1 MKSSVSP
8 NKEKML
14 EEGSKKADAA
24 AKLADFS
31 FVKLLGMVGITN
43 CVGVL
48 EKCDK
53 GGKNGNE
60 L

>member
-1 MKSSVSP
+1 MRKKKP
-8 NKEKML
+8 PL
-14 EEGSKKADAA
+14 IHEGIKKADVAV
-24 AKLADFS
+24 KLDEFCV
-31 FVKLLGMVGITN
+31 VKLLGLVGVTN

-53 GGKNGNE
+53 EKNRND